1 MLKYKIIVATE
12 RLESLNISFS
22 SILLLFGTS
31 IFFRTFLE
39 NFTNS
44 NNAGFINNLID
55 TFFHYPLWYV
65 CVFLSIILVL
75 HTLTSKGLRKITK
88 LIAFGSFLILLPP
101 IIDIVVYGYLGHPYN
116 FIAGDYT
123 TLWRHFSN
131 LLFST
136 NAVGIGIKIE
146 IIIATLGIASYVF
159 MQTRHIWKSILGGL
173 LTYVA
178 IFFFLSIPVHTM
190 ALFNVFSGDTTPPI
204 PENVVAFFTPTLDNL
219 GEQQITTDILNTN
232 TAHQQ
237 YFSQKISIVFVLCI
251 VLLLAA
257 TLWVKHKTKFAVLIK
272 NIRPIRLF
280 HWYAFAILGIYFGVH
295 SGLPPPVIN
304 IYFILDLVA
313 LCIATTSI
321 WLFSVWDNDEE
332 DIAID
337 QISNSDRPLVNQAFS
352 RGEWS
357 SLKKAFLFFGI
368 LTSWLAGYYIFTL
381 FLLFLLTYHHYS
393 RKPLRFKRI
402 LGLSSIA
409 VPLNTLL
416 VFSAG
421 FFIVHPGMQLDILP
435 LRIMLGIFVLYY
447 AMENVKNLK
456 DTAGDR
462 ASGIT
467 TFAVVFGE
475 KTNLY
480 FSLLAIPLIIFSI
493 LFLKP
498 PLVLAIAGSI
508 IAGLAVY
515 FINKKPYRELP
526 VFLLYLVFLVILLV
540 YLWFFT

>member
-1 MLKYKIIVATE
+1 M
-12 RLESLNISFS
+12 
-22 SILLLFGTS
+22 
-31 IFFRTFLE
+31 
-39 NFTNS
+39 
-44 NNAGFINNLID
+44 
-55 TFFHYPLWYV
+55 
-65 CVFLSIILVL
+65 
-75 HTLTSKGLRKITK
+75 
-88 LIAFGSFLILLPP
+88 
-101 IIDIVVYGYLGHPYN
+101 
-116 FIAGDYT
+116 
-123 TLWRHFSN
+123 
-131 LLFST
+131 
-136 NAVGIGIKIE
+136 AV
-146 IIIATLGIASYVF
+146 
-159 MQTRHIWKSILGGL
+159 
-173 LTYVA
+173 
-178 IFFFLSIPVHTM
+178 
-190 ALFNVFSGDTTPPI
+190 FNVFSGDTTPPI

-219 GEQQITTDILNTN
+219 GEQKITTDILNTN

-251 VLLLAA
+251 VLLLAI
-257 TLWVKHKTKFAVLIK
+257 TLWIKHKTKFLVLIK

-295 SGLPPPVIN
+295 SGLPPPIVN

-313 LCIATTSI
+313 LFIATTSI

-332 DIAID
+332 DLAID

-352 RGEWS
+352 RAEWS
-357 SLKKAFLFFGI
+357 SFKKAFLFFGV
-368 LTSWLAGYYIFTL
+368 LASWLAGYYIFTL

-402 LGLSSIA
+402 LGLSSVA

-421 FFIVHPGMQLDILP
+421 FFIVHPGIQIDALP
-435 LRIMLGIFVLYY
+435 LRIMLGIFILYY
-447 AMENVKNLK
+447 ALENVKNLK
-456 DTAGDR
+456 DIAGDR

-467 TFAVVFGE
+467 TFAVVWGD

-480 FSLLAIPLIIFSI
+480 FSLLALPLTIFFI

-498 PLVLAIAGSI
+498 PLVLAITGSI
-508 IAGLAVY
+508 ITGLAVY

-526 VFLLYLVFLVILLV
+526 IFLLYLVFLIILLV

>member
-1 MLKYKIIVATE
+1 MLRQKIIATIE
-12 RLESLNISFS
+12 KIENLDISFS

-31 IFFRTFLE
+31 IFFRTFIE

-44 NNAGFINNLID
+44 NNAGLINSLTD
-55 TFFHYPLWYV
+55 TFLHYPLWYA

-75 HTLTSKGLRKITK
+75 HVLTNKGLRKITK
-88 LIAFGSFLILLPP
+88 LVAFGSFLILLPP
-101 IIDIVVYGYLGHPYN
+101 TIDILVYGYLGHPYN
-116 FIAGDYT
+116 FIAGDYA
-123 TLWRHFSN
+123 TLWRHFTN

-136 NAVGIGIKIE
+136 NAIGLGIKIE
-146 IIIATLGIASYVF
+146 VIIATLGIASYVF

-178 IFFFLSIPVHTM
+178 IFFFLSIPVHIM
-190 ALFNVFSGDTTPPI
+190 AVFNVFSGDTTPPI
-204 PENVVAFFTPTLDNL
+204 PENVVTFFTPTLDNL
-219 GEQQITTDILNTN
+219 GEQKMTSDILNTD

-251 VLLLAA
+251 VLLLAI
-257 TLWVKHKTKFAVLIK
+257 TLWVKHKTKFLVLIK

-313 LCIATTSI
+313 LFIATTSI

-337 QISNSDRPLVNQAFS
+337 QISNSDRPLVNQTFS
-352 RGEWS
+352 HTEWS
-357 SLKKAFLFFGI
+357 LFKKAFLFFGV
-368 LTSWLAGYYIFTL
+368 LASWLAGYYIFTL

-416 VFSAG
+416 VLSAG
-421 FFIVHPGMQLDILP
+421 FFIVHPGVQIDILP
-435 LRIMLGIFVLYY
+435 LRIMLGIFILYY
-447 AMENVKNLK
+447 ALENVKNLK
-456 DTAGDR
+456 DIAGDK

-467 TFAVVFGE
+467 TFAVLFGK

-480 FSLLAIPLIIFSI
+480 FSLLALPLTIFFI

-498 PLVLAIAGSI
+498 PLVLAITGSI
-508 IAGLAVY
+508 ITGLAVY
-515 FINKKPYRELP
+515 FINKKPYKELP
-526 VFLLYLVFLVILLV
+526 VFLLYLVFLIILLV